1 MSMCL
6 LILFYPYSHTYILT
20 CTHILMLTH
29 IHTYIYRTNP
39 YKVYL
44 YTIYKYTV
52 ITTAKHTY
60 LTVIILIKYYH
71 NFMHVGSMRY
81 ILLY

>member
-1 MSMCL
+1 
-6 LILFYPYSHTYILT
+6 
-20 CTHILMLTH
+20 MLTH
-29 IHTYIYRTNP
+29 TLMSIHIYTYIYRTNP

-52 ITTAKHTY
+52 IMIAKHTY
-60 LTVIILIKYYH
+60 LTVIILIKFYH
-71 NFMHVGSMRY
+71 NFMHGGSMRY